1 MKYIYKVKCHFSIL
15 TENGNMMCEDDGSLV
30 IFTDEI
36 GIFTNLKKAEK
47 FIKSYAKDQSD
58 TTGVIGF
65 NVEKRAVDVGYRGIF
80 NTICH
85 FDARYSYD
93 KYGNRFCSSEYDD
106 GCEIKF
112 HGRSEDIHFNKNDIA
127 ICIQSDSKADL
138 VVVVNKPI
146 SKCKGGDYSD
156 DCYTVVGIPVVHFH
170 PQVTELFPVI
180 GEIDAVVQNK
190 LKKRVEEY
198 NLNGF

>member
-1 MKYIYKVKCHFSIL
+1 MKYIYKVKCHFATL
-15 TENGNMMCEDDGSLV
+15 TDDGNMMCTDDGSLE

-36 GIFTNLKKAEK
+36 GIFTNLRKAEK
-47 FIKSYAKDQSD
+47 FIKSYVKDQSD
-58 TTGVIGF
+58 TRGVIGF
-65 NVEKRAVDVGYRGIF
+65 NVEKRAVDVGYRGLF

-112 HGRSEDIHFNKNDIA
+112 RGRTEDIHFNKNDIA

-146 SKCKGGDYSD
+146 SKCEGGDYSD
-156 DCYTVVGIPVVHFH
+156 DCYTVVDITVGHFH

-180 GEIDAVVQNK
+180 GEIDAVVQDK
-190 LKKRVEEY
+190 LKKRVEKY
-198 NLNGF
+198 NLYGF